1 MKTNL
6 KKAIFLFLTIIAFN
20 NIDAQEKKIKQET
33 TSEKNITMRWDKNTP
48 EQEMNDDIKALKEA
62 GVTIKYSNLKR
73 NKEGE
78 ITSLRIE
85 YKDASGNTGS
95 QEYNGNSPIADIY
108 LFKNGD
114 KTGFGQNFSN
124 NQLAFQ
130 DFDWN
135 TDKGNFMLDPN
146 AFGFREGGNQ
156 KSKIIIK
163 KDGKEP
169 LIIEDG
175 EVIKGADGYSEEEI
189 NKIKKEQKFRMGE
202 NNSFQ
207 FNFNSDDLNKMQ
219 EQIQLQIER
228 MKPDSNDFMRKE
240 KDNGDP
246 EYKKAKEEMQKAK
259 EEMQKAR
266 EELEKTRQE
275 MQKTKSELK
284 MRKA

>member
-6 KKAIFLFLTIIAFN
+6 KTSFFVFVTLIVFN
-20 NIDAQEKKIKQET
+20 AVGAQNKQPKKET
-33 TSEKNITMRWDKNTP
+33 KNDKNITMRWDKNTP

-62 GVTIKYSNLKR
+62 GVTVKYSNLKR
-73 NKEGE
+73 NKEGQ
-78 ITSLRIE
+78 ITSLKIE
-85 YKDASGNTGS
+85 YKDEEGNTGS
-95 QEYNGNSPIADIY
+95 QEYNGTSPIADIY

-114 KTGFGQNFSN
+114 QTGFGQNNTSN
-124 NQLAFQ
+124 RIAFQ

-135 TDKGNFMLDPN
+135 FDKEN
-146 AFGFREGGNQ
+146 AFGFKQGGNQ

-163 KDGKEP
+163 KDGKDP

-175 EVIKGADGYSEEEI
+175 EVVKGGEGYSEEEI
-189 NKIKKEQKFRMGE
+189 NKIKKDQKFGLGE

-219 EQIQLQIER
+219 EQMKIQMER
-228 MKPDSNDFMRKE
+228 LKPGATEFMWKENDF
-240 KDNGDP
+240 NNSDP
-246 EYKKAKEEMQKAK
+246 DYKKAKEEMLKAK

-266 EELEKTRQE
+266 EELEKSREE
-275 MQKTKSELK
+275 MQKAKSELK